1 MQHVE
6 QPLKPKYTMKL
17 TSLLPAL
24 AITASIAGTLSPAAA
39 AEWLAGIAA
48 NGRLVLFAS
57 DNLEDVTVVQ
67 VKGLQVNETLLGLD
81 MRPATGEL
89 YALGSTSRLYKI
101 DWQSGQATPVGSA
114 PFSTLLAGENFAF
127 DFNPVVDRIRIM
139 SDSGQNL
146 RAHPDTGAIAAVD
159 ASLAYAAADSGFA
172 SVPAVSACAYTNS
185 DTDPATGTTLYD
197 IDTARDV
204 LVIQN
209 PPNAGTLNT
218 VGALGVD
225 VTGVAGFDIA
235 VSTGTAYA
243 SLIVDEGNP
252 NAQRASLYSIDLA
265 TGAATALGKIAGPKP
280 LTSLTAL
287 GPVVE

>member
-1 MQHVE
+1 
-6 QPLKPKYTMKL
+6 MKL
-17 TSLLPAL
+17 KSLLPAL

-265 TGAATALGKIAGPKP
+265 TGAATASGKIGGPKP